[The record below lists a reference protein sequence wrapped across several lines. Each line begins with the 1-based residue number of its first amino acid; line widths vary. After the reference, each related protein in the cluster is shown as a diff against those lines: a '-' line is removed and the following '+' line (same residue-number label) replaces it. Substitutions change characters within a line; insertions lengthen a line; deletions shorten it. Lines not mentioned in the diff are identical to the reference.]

1 MKGLWKVALSIG
13 FLSTGT
19 LALISLPNFAQTP
32 TPPAG
37 EAILEEVVNCVR
49 NSVSTEQT
57 GSLEA
62 IETASTQCIFKVVM
76 LAPDGSIRRDAKERM
91 IAIVKTTGITL
102 PQPSSQG
109 QATITMQPVPDQK
122 LLTVPVNLGGKPA
135 SFLLDT
141 GASNSVVD
149 AKIVEQ
155 LNVKGTP
162 IPKELLAFMVVG
174 ENCAE
179 INATIHP
186 LPVLAVEAAKVE
198 GVTGMALPQAAIPA
212 KVGGVLGMDFISG
225 FDMVVNP
232 KTLELQFLPQTTPA
246 SDAIPLTGNMGIM
259 TAEVKINGQ
268 GPFTF
273 LIDTGAEMMVISDQL
288 VQKTTLDLSKAEPI
302 EVKGFCGK
310 EMGKKM
316 ALEQFSIQ
324 QYQAQNLEAV
334 VLESRV
340 LQFLGVDGIV
350 GQNFLNEYQQHWRFG
365 KRNSLGYPDVGSL
378 SLTRL

>member
-1 MKGLWKVALSIG
+1 MKRFWKVALSIC

-19 LALISLPNFAQTP
+19 LALTSLPSFTQTP
-32 TPPAG
+32 TPG
-37 EAILEEVVNCVR
+37 GDQLLQEVVNCVK
-49 NSVSTEQT
+49 NSVSPEQN

-62 IETASTQCIFKVVM
+62 IENASTQCIFKVIM
-76 LAPDGSIRRDAKERM
+76 LAPDGSIRKDAKERM
-91 IAIVKTTGITL
+91 IALVKTTGITL

-109 QATITMQPVPDQK
+109 QAAIKMQPVPEQK
-122 LLTVPVNLGGKPA
+122 LLTVPVNLGGKQA

-141 GASNSVVD
+141 GASNSIVD
-149 AKIVEQ
+149 AKIIEQ

-198 GVTGMALPQAAIPA
+198 GATGMALPQTAIPA

-225 FDMVVNP
+225 FDMILNP
-232 KTLELQFLPQTTPA
+232 KTLELRFLPSTTPA

-273 LIDTGAEMMVISDQL
+273 LIDTGAEMMVLSDQL
-288 VQKTTLDLSKAEPI
+288 VQKTSLDLSKAEPI
-302 EVKGFCGK
+302 EVKGFCGT

-324 QYQAQNLEAV
+324 QYEAENLETV

-350 GQNFLNEYQQHWRFG
+350 GQNFLNQYQQHWRCG
-365 KRNSLGYPDVGSL
+365 KRN
-378 SLTRL
+378 

>member
-1 MKGLWKVALSIG
+1 MKRFWKVALSIG

-19 LALISLPNFAQTP
+19 LTLISLPNFAQTP

-37 EAILEEVVNCVR
+37 EAILEEVVNCVK
-49 NSVSTEQT
+49 NSISPEQT

-109 QATITMQPVPDQK
+109 QATITMQPVPEQK

-198 GVTGMALPQAAIPA
+198 GVTGMALPQTAIPA

-225 FDMVVNP
+225 FDMILNP
-232 KTLELQFLPQTTPA
+232 KTLELQFLPSTTPT

-273 LIDTGAEMMVISDQL
+273 LIDTGAEMMVLSDKVAPKIS
-288 VQKTTLDLSKAEPI
+288 LDLSKAEPI

-324 QYQAQNLEAV
+324 QYQTQNLEAV
-334 VLESRV
+334 VLESKV

-350 GQNFLNEYQQHWRFG
+350 GQNFLNQYQQHWRFG
-365 KRNSLGYPDVGSL
+365 KRNQLGYPDVGSL